1 MTYKTEEEREN
12 AKKESRRIYYE
23 KNRTKIIAKM
33 KIFNEEYSKNPEN
46 KKKLDESKKKILC

>member
-1 MTYKTEEEREN
+1 MAYKTEEEREN

-33 KIFNEEYSKNPEN
+33 KIFNDKEVE
-46 KKKLDESKKKILC
+46 DETI